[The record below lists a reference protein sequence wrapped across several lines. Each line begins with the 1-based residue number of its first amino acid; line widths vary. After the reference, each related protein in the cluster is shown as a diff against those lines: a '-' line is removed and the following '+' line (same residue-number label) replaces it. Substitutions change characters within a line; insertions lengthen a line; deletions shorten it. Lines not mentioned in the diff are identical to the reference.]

1 MNSFLPSYEFL
12 LLDHS
17 NVSTYRESYCGDDP
31 ECFQQQQQ
39 QQQYS
44 YQHDQD
50 REEDIQLIDHFLV
63 QENLSLPEEE
73 QRSNDNQG
81 AQLTV
86 PPVRQR
92 FQANARE
99 RCRTQRC
106 GSQRFLLF
114 LSCRGC
120 VDVENN
126 LEIFLCSSWLI
137 QCELR
142 LSSAATTH
150 PHGAKGSAVI
160 KNRNV
165 ATGQELH
172 QSFGHNINNRY
183 EKEICRNGVDYRIL
197 LNYFL
202 QEIVR

>member
-1 MNSFLPSYEFL
+1 MYIIPGGIVIIIICGRSWSIQFSCKVKLDLSRPPGDKCSKRPKMNSFLPSYEFL

-63 QENLSLPEEE
+63 QENLSLPDEEE

-81 AQLTV
+81 AELTV

-120 VDVENN
+120 VDYETN
-126 LEIFLCSSWLI
+126 LEIFLCSSW
-137 QCELR
+137 
-142 LSSAATTH
+142 
-150 PHGAKGSAVI
+150 
-160 KNRNV
+160 
-165 ATGQELH
+165 
-172 QSFGHNINNRY
+172 
-183 EKEICRNGVDYRIL
+183 
-197 LNYFL
+197 
-202 QEIVR
+202 